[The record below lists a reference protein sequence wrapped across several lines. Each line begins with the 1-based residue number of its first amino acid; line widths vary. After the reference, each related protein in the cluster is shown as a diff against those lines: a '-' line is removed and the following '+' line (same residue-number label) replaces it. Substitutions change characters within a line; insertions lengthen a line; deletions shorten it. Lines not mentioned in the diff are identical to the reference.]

1 MSTRYPNKTFP
12 FSALICKKHRKIL
25 AKLIIQ
31 SHSTPIEDPDT
42 ANECNYDDNR
52 VAEVLETMKILDDLS
67 LVLENSPVKFQVTK
81 PVEELQGSALR
92 YLRKKVNAMQK
103 QAVIKL
109 FMLLQVKEICSKIF
123 CFLKKMQ
130 QLMFHQKLRNFIMHL
145 FQAVVA
151 MKNVSFYQLYQIH
164 TVKEKSRSYSTVQ
177 GIFLIKQK
185 SYLTFNR

>member
-42 ANECNYDDNR
+42 ANECNYDDNC

-109 FMLLQVKEICSKIF
+109 LEHVAPGQGNLLKNILFPKKNATIDVLPEIE
-123 CFLKKMQ
+123 
-130 QLMFHQKLRNFIMHL
+130 KLL